1 MTPSIAARGTT
12 VQRHTP
18 AAARFLAIV
27 VAGTLLASFSFDAAA
42 DKNRT
47 VKNNTRTSVNKNT
60 NVNSNR
66 NTNVNVN
73 SNKNTNVNVN
83 SNRHVDVD
91 VDVDRGF
98 HPVAAVATVAV
109 TAAVIGSMTPS
120 LPPSGCVP
128 VMVGNVMYQ
137 QCGPTWYQPQYVGT
151 SVQYVVVA
159 PLR

>member
-1 MTPSIAARGTT
+1 MTHSIPQGTL
-12 VQRHTP
+12 VQRN
-18 AAARFLAIV
+18 AGAFGRFLALALAAV
-27 VAGTLLASFSFDAAA
+27 LLLCFSLDAAA

-47 VKNNTRTSVNKNT
+47 VQNNTRTSVNKNT

-73 SNKNTNVNVN
+73 A
-83 SNRHVDVD
+83 NRHVDVD

-128 VMVGNVMYQ
+128 VMVGNVLYQ
-137 QCGPTWYQPQYVGT
+137 QCGPNWYQPQYVGT